1 MCINRQKA
9 TKDPFTKG
17 SMSLKFGARRRIAP
31 SCAGCPLRLQR
42 WPTSVDVSDR
52 LDQRLHTSIR
62 ALETAIC
69 RDVSRRKS
77 VTNLVYSSNS
87 NGSKDKQKH
96 HHYFRHTLLI
106 ALCVLEKGTI
116 F

>member
-1 MCINRQKA
+1 
-9 TKDPFTKG
+9 
-17 SMSLKFGARRRIAP
+17 MSLKFGARRRIAP

-62 ALETAIC
+62 VSQLLQTPSWEALETAIC